1 MLKKILKDL
10 MRLINIP
17 FKRFSLIA
25 SVDYC
30 RRVAVCCLGKEGK
43 CTKSEAFCN
52 LLYFLT
58 RRAKARRVRRED

>member
-30 RRVAVCCLGKEGK
+30 RRVAVCCLGREGK
-43 CTKSEAFCN
+43 YEKSDAFCN

-58 RRAKARRVRRED
+58 RAKARRVRRED